1 MNGKQ
6 MSPDIAK
13 LKSRIRL
20 GVVPAMATPL
30 VAGESTVNIEVLPT
44 LVDFLVNAGVKGLF
58 VGGTTGEGILLDT
71 NQRRRLHE
79 ETIMTLGGR
88 VPALIHVGSN
98 TTAESIKLA
107 SHAQSVGAD
116 AIVAVTPY
124 YYQVNDDALFDHYQA
139 IAAAAPATPLLVYDI
154 PHMAINGI
162 SPGLIDRLAT
172 NSPSF
177 AGWKSSNADARNVRL
192 LIDATPGDK
201 ILLVGNESV
210 ALGNLAL
217 GADGLISGLSTAVP
231 EPFVRLVSAFEAGDI
246 AEARNQQKKINKM
259 LSLLPPG
266 ARIGAIKRILQQR
279 GIQVGEPVPPRPV
292 APADWLGWQQIA
304 GFVG

>member
-1 MNGKQ
+1 

-13 LKSRIRL
+13 LKSRIRF

-30 VAGESTVNIEVLPT
+30 LAGEGTVNIEVLST
-44 LVDFLVNAGVKGLF
+44 LVDFLVHAGVKGLF
-58 VGGTTGEGILLDT
+58 VGGTTGEGILLDID
-71 NQRRRLHE
+71 QRRRLHE
-79 ETIMTLGGR
+79 ETIKTLAGR

-124 YYQVNDDALFDHYQA
+124 YYAVHDDALFDHYQA
-139 IAAAAPATPLLVYDI
+139 IAAAAPATPILVYDI

-162 SPGLIDRLAT
+162 SPGLVTRLAT
-172 NSPSF
+172 NLPSF
-177 AGWKSSNADARNVRL
+177 AGWKSSNADTRKVRS
-192 LIDATPGDK
+192 LIDVTPGDK

-231 EPFVRLVSAFEAGDI
+231 EPFVRLVSAFEAGDLT
-246 AEARNQQKKINKM
+246 EARIQQRKINEM

-279 GIQVGEPVPPRPV
+279 SVQVGEPVPPRPA